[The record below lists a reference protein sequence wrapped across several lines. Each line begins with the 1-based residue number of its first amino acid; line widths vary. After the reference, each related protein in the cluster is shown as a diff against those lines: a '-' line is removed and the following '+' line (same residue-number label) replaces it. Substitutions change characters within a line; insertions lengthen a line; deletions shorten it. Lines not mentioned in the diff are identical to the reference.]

1 MTIWCHPGT
10 QRLHPTGYTGGR
22 PQQLEASG
30 AEQISEARNTK
41 PGEQC
46 EREAVKAGARRE
58 VAAGRPSGLPE
69 QVGEPGPRRS
79 RRHGGLRW
87 CKSQGSRPPR
97 GRGLPRAP
105 PCSSRQPS
113 ATRAHSAGTAR
124 RCSAA
129 HARSASAQRGGQK
142 LQPASVPA
150 PPGTAGRRGSLGRE
164 GSPLPHAALAPGS
177 PDELFSV
184 HFGAAPPLTPLTPPA
199 EGSGPTC
206 GSSSQLPCGP
216 LRAAPLY
223 LKAE

>member
-1 MTIWCHPGT
+1 MLSPSGVT
-10 QRLHPTGYTGGR
+10 QEHSDCIPRATQVGGHSNSRLLGPSRFLRQETQSLGSSVSVRRSKQEGW
-22 PQQLEASG
+22 
-30 AEQISEARNTK
+30 
-41 PGEQC
+41 
-46 EREAVKAGARRE
+46 ARRE

-129 HARSASAQRGGQK
+129 LARSASAQRGGEK

-150 PPGTAGRRGSLGRE
+150 PPGTAGRRGSWGRE

-184 HFGAAPPLTPLTPPA
+184 HFGAAPLTPPA